1 MIIDVECRHCY
12 GLGRVHSSGRNG
24 DPMDPGED
32 CPVCEGTGAVQE
44 DLNDEVEDD
53 DGEW

>member
-1 MIIDVECRHCY
+1 MIIDVECRHCEEGKIWRSRY
-12 GLGRVHSSGRNG
+12 GGN
-24 DPMDPGED
+24 DPDVWAER
-32 CPVCEGTGAVQE
+32 CPYCDGTGAVQE